1 MLVAG
6 NRHVNTN
13 SSQLPKNFV
22 SKRTGCKFSGLVGV
36 FRFLCGSD
44 DMGPAS
50 REEVS
55 TSDQLSVAQRLSSRQ
70 KPVPRRRVSIE
81 FAGFLTDRL
90 RSVVGR
96 NGAIP
101 TISYTKFVT
110 NPKGRSVSLE
120 GLFREDSNPL
130 RLHDSATRL
139 RPATEASVVGCEN
152 PGVRSK

>member
-1 MLVAG
+1 
-6 NRHVNTN
+6 
-13 SSQLPKNFV
+13 
-22 SKRTGCKFSGLVGV
+22 
-36 FRFLCGSD
+36 
-44 DMGPAS
+44 MGPAS

-55 TSDQLSVAQRLSSRQ
+55 TSDQLSVAQRLSSRL
-70 KPVPRRRVSIE
+70 KPVPRCRVSIE

-101 TISYTKFVT
+101 TVSYTKFVT

-139 RPATEASVVGCEN
+139 RPATEASVVGCES
-152 PGVRSK
+152 PGCDKGRISLPISYGSYVQADFGLAGSSFTGFSPCS